1 MTVPPHVK
9 VLGLFCKAKIGGHIK
24 RTSTGGKVY
33 VGGTYIKPAIVRTFV
48 SGRIIRATCAWEIP
62 ASATGKL
69 ISLGKPG
76 CMMDCGPWGF
86 AVHSLDFTRPAA
98 SGRSQ
103 TIYHYGP
110 TWTIRP

>member
-1 MTVPPHVK
+1 LALAVASAAVVAATAHAAAEPKIVAATGPPHAGRLFTGVVMTVPPHVK
-9 VLGLFCKAKIGGHIK
+9 VLGLFCKATIGGHIK

-76 CMMDCGPWGF
+76 
-86 AVHSLDFTRPAA
+86 
-98 SGRSQ
+98 
-103 TIYHYGP
+103 
-110 TWTIRP
+110 